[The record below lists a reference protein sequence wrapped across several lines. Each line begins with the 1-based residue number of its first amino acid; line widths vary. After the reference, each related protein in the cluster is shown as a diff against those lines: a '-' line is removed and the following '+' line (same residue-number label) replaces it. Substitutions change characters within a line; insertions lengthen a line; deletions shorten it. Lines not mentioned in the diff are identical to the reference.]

1 MNNGRAIATAMSAF
15 SHDSPPLR
23 AKPTV
28 RDPGEHRLHHGQ
40 LHSHG
45 VTQGDD
51 RYHPER
57 RCQKGQC
64 GRNDVAVLGS
74 FSASQCSAAL
84 LSTNDLFVPLP
95 NLAVFVFA
103 MEICL
108 SHRQHAPSA
117 LAQQYPAGYVWLW
130 PALFTSTEEILWE
143 GRASVVL
150 AAKEAAQSLLVD
162 RGDGRQQNVGRADLG
177 ALAVERAWPEVLLHL
192 GQHRTSTLSTFQLS
206 GG

>member
-15 SHDSPPLR
+15 SHDSPPVR

-108 SHRQHAPSA
+108 SHRQHAAVGLGSAISSRIRLALPSPVHIDRRNPLGGA
-117 LAQQYPAGYVWLW
+117 CISRPCG
-130 PALFTSTEEILWE
+130 E
-143 GRASVVL
+143 GSC
-150 AAKEAAQSLLVD
+150 
-162 RGDGRQQNVGRADLG
+162 
-177 ALAVERAWPEVLLHL
+177 AVPPC
-192 GQHRTSTLSTFQLS
+192 
-206 GG
+206 